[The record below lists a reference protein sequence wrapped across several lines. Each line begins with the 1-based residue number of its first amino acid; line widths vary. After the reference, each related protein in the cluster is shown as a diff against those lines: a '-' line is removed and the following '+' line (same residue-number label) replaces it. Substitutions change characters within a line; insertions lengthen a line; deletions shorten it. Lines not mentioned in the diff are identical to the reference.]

1 MNKKQIM
8 AGVLAGGLLLTVT
21 TASAETNASN
31 SKTTSEAKTSIQW
44 KSLKINSKELAWS
57 DKASDK
63 LLQEVNINKDL
74 IVANLAKI
82 IKAEA
87 EKKHEATQQVEKDS
101 KETTKEVTQ
110 PKDVKKEE
118 VAAPKAEAKEEVA
131 TPKAEA
137 KEEVAAPKAEAK
149 EEVAAPKA
157 EAKEEVAVPK
167 AEAKEEV
174 TAPKAEAKEE
184 AATTPQPTQQAQAT
198 EKTET
203 NTNSEK
209 AQVSSVIQQVVDLT
223 NAERAKE
230 GLAPLKI
237 DSALTK
243 SAQLKSQDMKD
254 NNYFSHTSPTYGSPF
269 DQMKSLGINYKS
281 AAENIAMGQRSA
293 EEVVQGWMNSAGHR
307 ANIMNGSYTHIG
319 VGLSDSGYYWT
330 QQFISK

>member
-149 EEVAAPKA
+149 EEVA
-157 EAKEEVAVPK
+157 VPK

-209 AQVSSVIQQVVDLT
+209 AQVSTVIQQVVDLT

>member
-149 EEVAAPKA
+149 EEVA
-157 EAKEEVAVPK
+157 VPK

-209 AQVSSVIQQVVDLT
+209 DQVSSVIQQVVDLT

>member
-8 AGVLAGGLLLTVT
+8 AGVLAGGLLFTVT

-118 VAAPKAEAKEEVA
+118 VATPKAEAKEEVA
-131 TPKAEA
+131 T
-137 KEEVAAPKAEAK
+137 PKAEAK

>member
-8 AGVLAGGLLLTVT
+8 AGVLAGGLLFTVT

-118 VAAPKAEAKEEVA
+118 VATPKAEAKEEVA

-149 EEVAAPKA
+149 EEVAA
-157 EAKEEVAVPK
+157 PK

-230 GLAPLKI
+230 GLAPLQI